1 MDEDIRNWLPIDPG
15 FKGIRLPNP
24 IGTNRCYLNSAVNAI
39 FSIPRIDE
47 ILNENHPVHAKLKRI
62 KSGLQQ
68 STQVLRQTLNTV
80 FHEGH
85 EYYVKNSQHDVYQI
99 LRDVFSSFGNDEK
112 SLKKVEEFICITCQ
126 TRHTKADQCTSPF
139 LVDVTGSVKEAI
151 FNYKEIKLVY
161 CQYCGQNQ
169 EHNSNLSYEVNSSTQ
184 YICFKSLR
192 EANRAKNK
200 WTTVDPILDINDQ
213 TYVASC
219 VVTHTGRSIN
229 AGTQEK
235 Y

>member
-85 EYYVKNSQHDVYQI
+85 EYYVKI
-99 LRDVFSSFGNDEK
+99 LNMMCIKFYLTFSVALAMMK
-112 SLKKVEEFICITCQ
+112 S
-126 TRHTKADQCTSPF
+126 H
-139 LVDVTGSVKEAI
+139 
-151 FNYKEIKLVY
+151 
-161 CQYCGQNQ
+161 
-169 EHNSNLSYEVNSSTQ
+169 
-184 YICFKSLR
+184 
-192 EANRAKNK
+192 
-200 WTTVDPILDINDQ
+200 
-213 TYVASC
+213 
-219 VVTHTGRSIN
+219 
-229 AGTQEK
+229 
-235 Y
+235 